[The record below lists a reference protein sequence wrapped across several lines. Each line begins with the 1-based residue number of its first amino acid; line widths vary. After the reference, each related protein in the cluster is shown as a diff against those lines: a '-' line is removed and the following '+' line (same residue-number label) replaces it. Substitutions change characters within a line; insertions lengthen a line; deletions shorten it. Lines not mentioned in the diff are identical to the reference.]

1 MPPKEQQSLQTR
13 ARQAAVQENTSAYSH
28 PLEQFV
34 LNFLLDLKS
43 ARERILISKARISR
57 KQCIWEYPYGSRR
70 DDNEWGPPF
79 TRELGSR
86 DKAARNLERRYASA
100 FEV

>member
-57 KQCIWEYPYGSRR
+57 KQCIWEYPYGVATRTDTSRTSFPG
-70 DDNEWGPPF
+70 EF
-79 TRELGSR
+79 ESR
-86 DKAARNLERRYASA
+86 HKPAWKYRAAERWCP
-100 FEV
+100 